1 LAAQWRGRW
10 WRGQQPNKIPKIGIS
25 WHAGSADEGPFI
37 SAALRTGLNDFGYID
52 NKNIVLENRFPA
64 EKATIS
70 SPAARACSVELR
82 CLGGCNGVAQQN
94 AMQQAT
100 KTIPTV
106 FVIYQLIYFL
116 KQISFRVWH
125 TRVATLL
132 DLPYEEKLLLI

>member
-1 LAAQWRGRW
+1 MCGPPLARASD
-10 WRGQQPNKIPKIGIS
+10 QPDPNSSCTLKNIHKS
-25 WHAGSADEGPFI
+25 LCFNE
-37 SAALRTGLNDFGYID
+37 
-52 NKNIVLENRFPA
+52 NIVLENRFPA

-100 KTIPTV
+100 NTIPTV